1 MKHQFN
7 VFVFHPKDVQSLT
20 AIFLLGRKQTLTI
33 IHSFISR
40 LLSLRFHWMF
50 LILINGD
57 GILRSQRLKNTS
69 IKKEREAIT
78 LFYENHFETSRR
90 KRYDEMKT
98 DKHSGKK
105 PKRLFSKF
113 ATNSHNFKQSF
124 LHLRIRV
131 KFTQFNNI
139 VNSLNGVNQIVS
151 FVKKTFFF
159 PKCSYFP
166 SIGDRIQGR

>member
-1 MKHQFN
+1 
-7 VFVFHPKDVQSLT
+7 
-20 AIFLLGRKQTLTI
+20 
-33 IHSFISR
+33 
-40 LLSLRFHWMF
+40 MF
-50 LILINGD
+50 LILINDD

-105 PKRLFSKF
+105 PKRLFSKL
-113 ATNSHNFKQSF
+113 ATNNHIFKQSF